1 MFTLFYFIILKVARS
16 VGLRIC
22 SIFGF
27 DESVLEQRAEQ
38 KNATNAEEPVDI
50 YLFRAH
56 RESEV
61 WYAEVTRAS

>member
-1 MFTLFYFIILKVARS
+1 MFTLFYLIILKVARS